1 MNSAI
6 AFESGNITVHMVGIG
21 GISMSGLAEILMHRG
36 VKITGSDLNQS
47 EITKRLEGLGAI
59 IYGSHSPSNIQNQNL
74 VVHTAAVSE
83 DNPEIIEARKRSIP
97 VIERAE
103 LLGVIMDQYPNC
115 IAVSGTHGKTTTTS
129 MISCILLEGG
139 LDPTIHVGGIL
150 DMIGGNTR
158 IGDKNYF
165 VAEACEY
172 KDSFLKFKPSIAI
185 VLNIE
190 ADHLDYFRD
199 IAHIRSSFAS
209 FLSNV
214 RDPGE
219 IIMNLDDPQSRLL
232 AKSLTRPVITYGL
245 HSEDADWTAEGITF
259 KNGCASYTAY
269 YKKAVWGAVSLSV
282 PGMHNVSNSLA
293 SIAACNALGVS
304 KAGILKGLD
313 AFKGTHRR
321 LEDKGTRNG
330 VRVMDDYA
338 HHPTEIQTTLS
349 AARGLTSGRLFC
361 VFQPHTYTRTL
372 ELLDDFSRSFAMA
385 DTVVVTDIYAARE
398 KDNGLI
404 HSRTLTERI
413 NQNTGNATYIQGFRD
428 IAAFLG
434 ESTRA
439 GDLVITMGAGDVYKV
454 GPMFIESASPTTSG

>member
-1 MNSAI
+1 
-6 AFESGNITVHMVGIG
+6 MVGIG

-199 IAHIRSSFAS
+199 IDHIRSSFAS

-219 IIMNLDDPQSRLL
+219 IIMNWTTPVPAVGQIPD
-232 AKSLTRPVITYGL
+232 KTRDHIW
-245 HSEDADWTAEGITF
+245 SSF
-259 KNGCASYTAY
+259 RGC
-269 YKKAVWGAVSLSV
+269 
-282 PGMHNVSNSLA
+282 
-293 SIAACNALGVS
+293 
-304 KAGILKGLD
+304 
-313 AFKGTHRR
+313 
-321 LEDKGTRNG
+321 
-330 VRVMDDYA
+330 
-338 HHPTEIQTTLS
+338 
-349 AARGLTSGRLFC
+349 
-361 VFQPHTYTRTL
+361 
-372 ELLDDFSRSFAMA
+372 
-385 DTVVVTDIYAARE
+385 
-398 KDNGLI
+398 
-404 HSRTLTERI
+404 
-413 NQNTGNATYIQGFRD
+413 
-428 IAAFLG
+428 
-434 ESTRA
+434 
-439 GDLVITMGAGDVYKV
+439 
-454 GPMFIESASPTTSG
+454 